1 MKETIEKMQKQQQKL
16 EVELKQKES
25 ELEDLGCWRW
35 LLAKVGLMQFK
46 PTQNTFSQR
55 KKPIK
60 QLTGTR
66 KQAWKKE
73 KQKFFKGV
81 KRTM

>member
-35 LLAKVGLMQFK
+35 LLAKVGFM
-46 PTQNTFSQR
+46 
-55 KKPIK
+55 
-60 QLTGTR
+60 
-66 KQAWKKE
+66 
-73 KQKFFKGV
+73 
-81 KRTM
+81 